1 MESFDQELQSQ
12 LADIKRHAHDTAKLH
27 SNVALQGLRPK
38 QDESAGKDK
47 PSISDKLMAIQDM
60 YDLQE
65 RTNIGFIVLGDLA
78 NTIHDKIEYYD
89 GDVVQVGFHISNLVP
104 EIKSLF
110 AGWDFKPTKYGYKY
124 YFTPPTKW
132 NVKVPIEI
140 HTYKIRYPFF
150 ENPDIGF
157 FGVDEYRIPN
167 PFATYWQYRN
177 EIP

>member
-12 LADIKRHAHDTAKLH
+12 LADIKRYAHDSAKVH
-27 SNVALQGLRPK
+27 SDVTLQGLKPPV
-38 QDESAGKDK
+38 DNSPGKGK
-47 PSISDKLMAIQDM
+47 PSVSDKLAAIQDM

-65 RTNIGFIVLGDLA
+65 
-78 NTIHDKIEYYD
+78 TIHSKIEYYD
-89 GDVVQVGFHISNLVP
+89 GDVVQVGFHIANLVP

-110 AGWDFKPTKYGYKY
+110 KTWDFQVTDYGYKY

-132 NVKVPIEI
+132 DVKIPVEI
-140 HTYKIRYPFF
+140 HTYKTRYTFF
-150 ENPDIGF
+150 DNPDIGF

-167 PFATYWQYRN
+167 PFAVYWKYRN